1 MCLARSVAINDD
13 KHQIILQAQ
22 TWGAVGEQQTL
33 QPAVEQLQQQLA
45 KLDVVKPNNTT
56 LAKPTAFTADSG
68 FNSEENLDFMSTTG
82 FDTYIAD
89 NQFRKRNPL
98 FKDSETYHT
107 EKEKRRLKRSKGK
120 PRKFTSPDFHYDK
133 DTQTCHCPAGNIMWR
148 SGTNLISNHKQY
160 TRFIG
165 YLKDCQACPLQAQC
179 MRKAPTDRGRQV
191 QFINDESRK
200 ELNYGDKMKIKID
213 SPVGR
218 RQYGKRLGC
227 IERVFGNITTNK
239 GMNKFTLR
247 GQSKVNAQW
256 QLYCLVHNIEKLRSS
271 MH

>member
-1 MCLARSVAINDD
+1 
-13 KHQIILQAQ
+13 
-22 TWGAVGEQQTL
+22 
-33 QPAVEQLQQQLA
+33 
-45 KLDVVKPNNTT
+45 
-56 LAKPTAFTADSG
+56 
-68 FNSEENLDFMSTTG
+68 MSTIG

-107 EKEKRRLKRSKGK
+107 EKEKRRLKRSMGK
-120 PRKFTSPDFHYDK
+120 PRKFTSLDFHYDK
-133 DTQTCHCPAGNIMWR
+133 DTQTCHCPAGKVMWR
-148 SGTNLISNHKQY
+148 SGTNVKSNHKQY
-160 TRFIG
+160 TRFTG
-165 YLKDCQACPLQAQC
+165 YLQDCQACPLQAQC

-191 QFINDESRK
+191 QFIFDESRK
-200 ELNYGDKMKIKID
+200 ELNYGDKMKMKID

-227 IERVFGNITTNK
+227 IEPVFGNITTNK
-239 GMNKFTLR
+239 GMDKFTLR

-256 QLYCLVHNIEKLRSS
+256 QLYCLVHNIEKLRDA

>member
-148 SGTNLISNHKQY
+148 SGTNLISNHK
-160 TRFIG
+160 R
-165 YLKDCQACPLQAQC
+165 LPSL
-179 MRKAPTDRGRQV
+179 PTASTV
-191 QFINDESRK
+191 
-200 ELNYGDKMKIKID
+200 Y
-213 SPVGR
+213 
-218 RQYGKRLGC
+218 
-227 IERVFGNITTNK
+227 
-239 GMNKFTLR
+239 
-247 GQSKVNAQW
+247 A
-256 QLYCLVHNIEKLRSS
+256 
-271 MH
+271 